1 MAAHPIDP
9 LTAEASA
16 NLAAGPAFSPLYQQI
31 KALITRSL
39 QAGEW
44 RPGEA
49 IPSETELAVR
59 YRVSQGTVRKA
70 IDELAAENLVLR
82 RQGKGTFVATH
93 AEQQV
98 QYRFLRLVPD
108 ERAKSGSV
116 ERRLL
121 DCRRV
126 RASAEVART
135 LDLKAGD
142 PVIQARRLLIFAGR
156 PVVLEDIWL
165 PGNLFKG
172 LTTER
177 LADYRGP
184 LYAFFE
190 AEFGVR
196 TIRAEEK
203 LRATAA
209 NAVDASLL
217 AVADGAPL
225 LSVERRT
232 LTYGDKPVELRRGLY
247 ETSNH
252 YYRNELN

>member
-1 MAAHPIDP
+1 MA
-9 LTAEASA
+9 
-16 NLAAGPAFSPLYQQI
+16 
-31 KALITRSL
+31 
-39 QAGEW
+39 
-44 RPGEA
+44 
-49 IPSETELAVR
+49 
-59 YRVSQGTVRKA
+59 RK
-70 IDELAAENLVLR
+70 
-82 RQGKGTFVATH
+82 
-93 AEQQV
+93 
-98 QYRFLRLVPD
+98 
-108 ERAKSGSV
+108 
-116 ERRLL
+116 LL

-126 RASAEVART
+126 RANAEVART

-142 PVIQARRLLIFAGR
+142 PVIQARRLLVFAGR

-190 AEFGVR
+190 TEFGVR

-209 NAVDASLL
+209 NAIDAPLL
-217 AVADGAPL
+217 AVAEGAPL